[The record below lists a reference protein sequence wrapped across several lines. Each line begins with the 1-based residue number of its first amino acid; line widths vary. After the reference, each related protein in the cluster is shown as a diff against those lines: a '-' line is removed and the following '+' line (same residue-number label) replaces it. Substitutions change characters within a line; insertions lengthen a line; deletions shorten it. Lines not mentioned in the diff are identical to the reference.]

1 MPKKPKMVRVEVPGK
16 PGDTPTVLEFTA
28 SEWEMVNAY
37 FDENMN
43 QTRAYLKI
51 NPKVTYDSARMAA
64 SVFFARSNIRAEIER
79 RLKANAMSAEEV
91 LSRLGDMA
99 RASHKPYI
107 KIDADGFAYFNMAD
121 PEAQKNMHLIKK
133 MKTKRERRI
142 VGRGDEAEEWEGEW
156 VEVELH
162 DAQAALE
169 KLGKFHGMFMDTT
182 KHEGEVTLNVR
193 YIDKPKQNT
202 DDDGS

>member
-1 MPKKPKMVRVEVPGK
+1 MPKKPKMVKIEVPGK

-28 SEWEMVNAY
+28 NEWAMINAY

-43 QTRAYLKI
+43 QTRAYLKVR
-51 NPKVTYDSARMAA
+51 PDTPYESARTLA
-64 SVFFARSNIRAEIER
+64 SSFFAKVHIRAEIER

-99 RASHKPYI
+99 RATHKPYI
-107 KIDADGFAYFNMAD
+107 KIDDDGFVYFNFAD
-121 PEAQKNMHLIKK
+121 VEAQKNMHLIKK
-133 MKTKRERRI
+133 IKTKRERKLT
-142 VGRGDEAEEWEGEW
+142 GRGKAAEEWEGEW

-169 KLGKFHGMFMDTT
+169 KLGKFHGMFIENV

-193 YIDKPKQNT
+193 YVDKPKNSE
-202 DDDGS
+202 DGT

>member
-1 MPKKPKMVRVEVPGK
+1 MVKIEVPGK
-16 PGDTPTVLEFTA
+16 PGDTPTVLEFTS
-28 SEWEMVNAY
+28 SEWEMINAY

-43 QTRAYLKI
+43 QVRAWLKI
-51 NPKVTYDSARMAA
+51 HPGSEYNSAGVSA
-64 SVFFARSNIRAEIER
+64 SEFFRKPNIRAEIER

-99 RASHKPYI
+99 RATHKPYI
-107 KIDADGFAYFNMAD
+107 KIDDDGFVYFNFAD
-121 PEAQKNMHLIKK
+121 VEAQKNMHLIKK
-133 MKTKRERRI
+133 IKTKRERRI
-142 VGRGDEAEEWEGEW
+142 VGRGEDAEEWEGEW

-169 KLGKFHGMFMDTT
+169 KLGKYHGMFIDNV

-193 YIDKPKQNT
+193 YVEKSKDNE
-202 DDDGS
+202 DEDGT

>member
-1 MPKKPKMVRVEVPGK
+1 MPKKPKMVKIEVPGK

-28 SEWEMVNAY
+28 NEWEMVNAY

-51 NPKVTYDSARMAA
+51 HPGANYDSAKTEACK
-64 SVFFARSNIRAEIER
+64 FFTKPHIRAEIER

-99 RASHKPYI
+99 RATHKPYI
-107 KIDADGFAYFNMAD
+107 KVDSDGFAYFNLAD

-133 MKTKRERRI
+133 MKTKRERRLT
-142 VGRGDEAEEWEGEW
+142 GRGKEAEEWEGEW

-169 KLGKFHGMFMDTT
+169 KIGKFHGMFIDNV

-193 YIDKPKQNT
+193 YVDKPKQT
-202 DDDGS
+202 SEDGT

>member
-1 MPKKPKMVRVEVPGK
+1 MVKIEVPGK

-28 SEWEMVNAY
+28 NEWAMINAY

-43 QTRAYLKI
+43 QVRAWLKI
-51 NPKVTYDSARMAA
+51 HPDTEYNSAGVAA
-64 SVFFARSNIRAEIER
+64 SAFFRNIKIRAEIER
-79 RLKANAMSAEEV
+79 RLKAKAMSADEV
-91 LSRLGDMA
+91 LARLGDMA

-107 KIDADGFAYFNMAD
+107 KIDDDGFVYFNFAD
-121 PEAQKNMHLIKK
+121 AEAQKNMHLIKK
-133 MKTKRERRI
+133 IKTKRERRLI
-142 VGRGDEAEEWEGEW
+142 GRGKEAEEWEGEW

-169 KLGKFHGMFMDTT
+169 KLGKFHGMFIENV

-193 YIDKPKQNT
+193 YIDKPKNSE
-202 DDDGS
+202 DGT